1 MSMTE
6 MLRTVRI
13 QWLPL
18 PPAASR
24 NARRTRPVSVCP
36 VGFVR
41 SRAVVGFTEHE
52 DARVGVGVAVPHVG
66 EEMDG
71 LVLLQMD
78 AA

>member
-1 MSMTE
+1 MVAVASGGVPERPAHEARQCMSCR
-6 MLRTVRI
+6 LRPKPCR
-13 QWLPL
+13 
-18 PPAASR
+18 
-24 NARRTRPVSVCP
+24 
-36 VGFVR
+36 G
-41 SRAVVGFTEHE
+41 AVVGFTEHE